1 MGCIL
6 SIWTS
11 KSRNTHKCLQHLN
24 QVDRLLNEM
33 LAKYGRE
40 MASLTEEIRSDIAY
54 RRPKHQILRKLR
66 KKKILMYYISQCER
80 RTESIVG
87 KRYALEQLELT
98 AMQIEAMKSSTT
110 VLKKFT
116 KTHNITKL
124 EELQSTMEDLQ
135 ADVMDID
142 ELLSTDTMSIDEDE
156 LEEELKKL
164 SEQPH
169 IVSTIA
175 FPTVPEDEHVPL
187 LKQESICI

>member
-1 MGCIL
+1 
-6 SIWTS
+6 
-11 KSRNTHKCLQHLN
+11 
-24 QVDRLLNEM
+24 
-33 LAKYGRE
+33 
-40 MASLTEEIRSDIAY
+40 
-54 RRPKHQILRKLR
+54 
-66 KKKILMYYISQCER
+66 MYYISQCER

>member
-1 MGCIL
+1 M
-6 SIWTS
+6 
-11 KSRNTHKCLQHLN
+11 H
-24 QVDRLLNEM
+24 
-33 LAKYGRE
+33 
-40 MASLTEEIRSDIAY
+40 
-54 RRPKHQILRKLR
+54 
-66 KKKILMYYISQCER
+66 YIFQCEK
-80 RTESIVG
+80 RTESMVA

-142 ELLSTDTMSIDEDE
+142 ELLSTDMMSIDEDDLEAE
-156 LEEELKKL
+156 LIKL

-169 IVSTIA
+169 VVSTIA
-175 FPTVPEDEHVPL
+175 FPMVPQDDEQQPL

>member
-11 KSRNTHKCLQHLN
+11 RSRNTHKCLQHLN
-24 QVDRLLNEM
+24 QVDRLLHEM

-40 MASLTEEIRSDIAY
+40 MASLTEDIRSDIAY
-54 RRPKHQILRKLR
+54 HRPKHGILSKMR
-66 KKKILMYYISQCER
+66 KKKILMHYISQCER

-142 ELLSTDTMSIDEDE
+142 DLLSTETMSIDEDE

-169 IVSTIA
+169 IISTVA
-175 FPTVPEDEHVPL
+175 FPTVPEDEYEPL
-187 LKQESICI
+187 LKQQSVCI